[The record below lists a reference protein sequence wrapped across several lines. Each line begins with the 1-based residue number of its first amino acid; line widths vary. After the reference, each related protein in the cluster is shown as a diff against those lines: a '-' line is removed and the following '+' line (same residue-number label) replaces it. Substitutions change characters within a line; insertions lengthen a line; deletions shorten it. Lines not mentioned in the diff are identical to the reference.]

1 MEKQWLKQLQHEKSL
16 RLELQE
22 NFEALAKQMHSF
34 ERQARKVSLE
44 TSSID
49 EDPQEEGDLE
59 NSQQFPLPS
68 SSLKPLSLLKTSE
81 ESPKVPGGAQRVTQ
95 TPKKGV
101 TFDLPKPSPSP
112 PPFSPYPHPFD
123 AVDDR
128 VGGEDEEEDD
138 DEDDKFFDAPEADE
152 HLAPPTNRSLGH
164 KRTPSSISVNEATP
178 IPPSALPE
186 NLPASTSQNRIQV
199 SARNLF
205 DGFWVGFIHTCTG
218 VL

>member
-44 TSSID
+44 TSSIN
-49 EDPQEEGDLE
+49 EDPQEEGYLE

-123 AVDDR
+123 AVDER
-128 VGGEDEEEDD
+128 EAGEDEE

-152 HLAPPTNRSLGH
+152 HLAPPTNRSIGH

-205 DGFWVGFIHTCTG
+205 DGF
-218 VL
+218 